1 MGSEMCIRDSYNSM
15 EEFEANDMKVLGAVK
30 RGANSVRFLKNIV
43 NLNKDELVKI
53 LDILDESHMIK
64 SEYVTGVLG
73 QKKLNIQI
81 TENGT
86 KKIDEYVSDLEKK
99 WRNMLDLA
107 MAGER
112 DTLDRTIQENPFLVN
127 MMIFYG
133 VTDLATLSRLNLRF
147 LLEGKHLC
155 FKCKKE
161 LGRFS
166 QKFSVSSVRK
176 FNFRLPKG
184 MTTRD
189 DLCADCFNKLP
200 PGVKE

>member
-1 MGSEMCIRDSYNSM
+1 M

-86 KKIDEYVSDLEKK
+86 KKIDEYVSGLEQK

-184 MTTRD
+184 MTTRE

>member
-1 MGSEMCIRDSYNSM
+1 M

-86 KKIDEYVSDLEKK
+86 KKIDEYVSGLEKK

-147 LLEGKHLC
+147 LLEGKQLC
-155 FKCKKE
+155 FKCKNE

>member
-1 MGSEMCIRDSYNSM
+1 MFFVEL
-15 EEFEANDMKVLGAVK
+15 EPNDMRVLGAIK

-43 NLNKDELVKI
+43 NMKSDEIEKV
-53 LDILDESHMIK
+53 LDVLDESGLIR
-64 SEYVTGVLG
+64 SEYRTGLLG
-73 QKKLNIQI
+73 QSKLVIQI

-86 KKIDEYVSDLEKK
+86 QKIDEYVDGLEKK
-99 WRNMLDLA
+99 WREMLDLA

-112 DTLDRTIQENPFLVN
+112 ETLDEIIRNQTYLVN
-127 MMIFYG
+127 MMVFFG

-155 FKCKKE
+155 YKCKKE

-176 FNFRLPKG
+176 FNFKLPRG

-200 PGVKE
+200 PAPMD

>member
-1 MGSEMCIRDSYNSM
+1 M

-86 KKIDEYVSDLEKK
+86 KKIDEYVSGLEKK

>member
-1 MGSEMCIRDSYNSM
+1 M

-176 FNFRLPKG
+176 FNFRLPKE

>member
-1 MGSEMCIRDSYNSM
+1 VEL
-15 EEFEANDMKVLGAVK
+15 EPNDLRVLGAIK
-30 RGANSVRFLKNIV
+30 RGATSVRFLKNIV
-43 NLNKDELVKI
+43 NVKSDEIEKI
-53 LDILDESHMIK
+53 LDVLDESGLIR
-64 SEYVTGVLG
+64 SEYRTGLLG
-73 QKKLNIQI
+73 QSKLEIQI

-86 KKIDEYVSDLEKK
+86 QKIDEYVDGLDKK
-99 WRNMLDLA
+99 WREMLDLA

-112 DTLDRTIQENPFLVN
+112 DTLDEIIRNQTYLVN
-127 MMIFYG
+127 MMVFFG

-155 FKCKKE
+155 YKCKKE

-176 FNFRLPKG
+176 FNFKLPRG

-200 PGVKE
+200 PAPLD

>member
-1 MGSEMCIRDSYNSM
+1 M
-15 EEFEANDMKVLGAVK
+15 EEVEANDMKVLGAVK
-30 RGANSVRFLKNIV
+30 RGANNVRFLKNIV

-86 KKIDEYVSDLEKK
+86 KKIDEYVSGLEKK